1 MDLTLFFSPIDETI
15 TKDKSGSGSFYKSIS
30 LYGDKI
36 PDYRSADLAII
47 GVPEERGTDNNQGA
61 AGGPDAIR
69 SKLYALK
76 KGTGAY
82 RIVDLGNLKPGI
94 DLEETYTRL
103 SEVCRLLLESNT
115 LPVILGGTHDL
126 DIGQYLAYQDMEK
139 LVSFLNVDAFL
150 DLEEGY
156 ANPLN
161 KQHINRVLMHTP
173 NYLFSYTH
181 LAHQSYLVDP
191 GLNSILEKLYFEA
204 YRVGAVRSNIQEME
218 PAVRSADLM
227 SFDLT
232 AIKSA
237 DAPGN
242 RNAQPFGLTGE
253 EACQLCWYAGIN
265 EKLSSFG
272 IYEYNP
278 GADDEAMKTASVAAT
293 MIWYFIEGF
302 YHRKN
307 EQDFKSNDFLR
318 YTVSMPVEPE
328 VMTFYKSKITD
339 RWWMEV
345 PGPVRSSVVP
355 CNYADYEMAT
365 KGELPE
371 RYISTLSRMI

>member
-1 MDLTLFFSPIDETI
+1 MDLTLFFSPIDESI
-15 TKDKSGSGSFYKSIS
+15 TKDKSGSGSFFKSIS

-36 PDYRSADLAII
+36 PDYRSADIAII

-69 SKLYALK
+69 SKLYSLK

-82 RIVDLGNLKPGI
+82 RIVDLGNLKPGL

-115 LPVILGGTHDL
+115 LPIILGGTHDL
-126 DIGQYLAYQDMEK
+126 DIGQYLAYQDLDK

-191 GLNSILEKLYFEA
+191 GLNAILEKLYFEA

-218 PAVRSADLM
+218 PAVRSADLL

-355 CNYADYEMAT
+355 CTYSDYEIAT